1 MSRKATATDDELI
14 EKLAKTF
21 TDYGYDGASLT
32 ILSAAT
38 GLQRAS
44 LYHRFPGGKE
54 EMAARVLGVI
64 NAMVTKAIVEP
75 LKDEEVPFE
84 SKISYLIEQFNQL
97 YRGGKDSCVLNMLA
111 HPLDDQG
118 PFSDAIKA
126 IYRNLIEAI
135 ATAIQ
140 SNGVSKAEA
149 EQRTTTILTLLQGG
163 LVVSRGTGTT
173 EPFKNALGEIE
184 KYLLLSAKVKETETG
199 V

>member
-184 KYLLLSAKVKETETG
+184 KYLLLSAKETETG